1 MLDVD
6 ALGRQVQSLRRSRG
20 LSLAELAGLAGV
32 SVSMLSAVE
41 RAEKAPTVV
50 VLAKVADGLGVPL
63 SQLVADLEPDRTIL
77 RRAGEH
83 ELVNEPGGWQ
93 RTLLTPVIPGVGF
106 EWVRT
111 TLPAGCD
118 AGTFPGYAPGSHEF
132 VHVEAGTLHLTVDTT
147 THELHGGDT
156 LYFPSDLDHAYA
168 NRGDSACTYS
178 VAALNMRSRAP
189 GTRPRPPVT

>member
-1 MLDVD
+1 MVD
-6 ALGRQVQSLRRSRG
+6 LGVLGRQVQRLRRSRG
-20 LSLAELAGLAGV
+20 LSLAALAEQAGV

-50 VLAKVADGLGVPL
+50 VLARVADGLGVTL
-63 SQLVADLEPDRTIL
+63 SQLLADIEPDRTIL

-83 ELVNEPGGWQ
+83 EVVDEPGGWQ

-106 EWVRT
+106 EWIRT

-132 VHVEAGTLHLTVDTT
+132 VHVEAGTLHLTVDATE
-147 THELHGGDT
+147 HELDAGDT

-168 NRGDSACTYS
+168 NRGDVACTYS
-178 VAALNMRSRAP
+178 VAALNLRSRAP
-189 GTRPRPPVT
+189 GARVRVQTQ